1 MRLIA
6 AIMTLLALAATAF
19 AGQRLWDVTQTS
31 PKIVQ
36 TVVSDAGLQES
47 RQPPAALEPT
57 RIWPALFGE
66 LEPPKPPAPPTPPPP
81 TPTAEPQPPAP
92 PIESLG
98 YRLKGVVRAGDAV
111 WGLVSHPTG
120 DQIVRVGRELAA
132 GITVQRIDEDGLWVD
147 NGGDEPVLL
156 GFEKAGNGSGG

>member
-19 AGQRLWDVTQTS
+19 AGQRLWEVTQTS
-31 PKIVQ
+31 PKVVQ
-36 TVVSDAGLQES
+36 AVVSDAGLQDGL
-47 RQPPAALEPT
+47 QPPVVIEAT

-66 LEPPKPPAPPTPPPP
+66 LEPPKPPAAPTPPPP
-81 TPTAEPQPPAP
+81 TPTTEPQPPAP

-98 YRLKGVVRAGDAV
+98 YRLEGVVRAGDAV

-120 DQIVRVGRELAA
+120 DQVVRVGHELAD
-132 GITVQRIDEDGLWVD
+132 GITVQRIDEEGLWVD
-147 NGGDEPVLL
+147 NGGDEAVLL
-156 GFEKAGNGSGG
+156 GFDGAEHD